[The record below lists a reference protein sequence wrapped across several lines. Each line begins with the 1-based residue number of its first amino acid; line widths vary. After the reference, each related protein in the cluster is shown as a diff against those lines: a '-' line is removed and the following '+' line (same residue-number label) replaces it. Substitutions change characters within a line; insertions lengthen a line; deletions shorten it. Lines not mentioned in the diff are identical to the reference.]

1 MSTQGNRAL
10 ERSRRLV
17 GAGAWLRSPATAT
30 GLVSGAAALALYLWS
45 LAPGL
50 TSADGGDFL
59 IAAYHLGVPHPSG
72 YPLWTMLGWLAT
84 RLPVVTGALRA
95 RGDAYARYYA
105 AAVRSLTHESGVEVD
120 PPVP

>member
-1 MSTQGNRAL
+1 MVSIYPSIMAIEGIPANHRG
-10 ERSRRLV
+10 RRL
-17 GAGAWLRSPATAT
+17 AGARSWLRSPALAT

-72 YPLWTMLGWLAT
+72 YPLWTMLGWIAT
-84 RLPVVTGALRA
+84 RLPLADPAVATNLLSAVCAALAIGGLGAL
-95 RGDAYARYYA
+95 G
-105 AAVRSLTHESGVEVD
+105 
-120 PPVP
+120 